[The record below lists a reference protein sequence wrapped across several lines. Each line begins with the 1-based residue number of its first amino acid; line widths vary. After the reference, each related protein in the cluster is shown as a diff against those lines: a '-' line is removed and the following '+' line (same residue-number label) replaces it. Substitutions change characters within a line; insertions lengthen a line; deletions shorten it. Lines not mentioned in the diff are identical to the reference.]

1 MESGAAFTPR
11 YPPEFDKMTPMSGAA
26 LDRLA
31 DEGPPPPR
39 PEPELD
45 FTTSLVVSDP
55 PKPKRG
61 LWMPAS
67 AVGHVFILAA
77 VILIPIFWPA
87 ALPEHPD
94 YIRALIY
101 NPPPPPPPPLP
112 KGSALVEK
120 MKPVK
125 PLTPETQPEKPK
137 LEAIIDVPKE
147 EPLKPEAREKDTEQA
162 GSPRGSDIGVPEG
175 MDIGVEGGVV
185 GGVPGGV
192 LGGVVG
198 GTGDGVVMDYDQPAK
213 AIKLTRPSY
222 PQEAFIKKIEGTVEV
237 EILIDATGRV
247 ARARIVRSVPLLDA
261 AALQTVREWVF
272 QPALKHGRPVASL
285 ATAPVTFR
293 IF

>member
-1 MESGAAFTPR
+1 MAAMGGAAA
-11 YPPEFDKMTPMSGAA
+11 S
-26 LDRLA
+26 RLTE
-31 DEGPPPPR
+31 DGPPPR
-39 PEPELD
+39 PEPDLD
-45 FTTSLVVSDP
+45 FSTSLVVSDP

-67 AVGHVFILAA
+67 AVGHVAALTALIL
-77 VILIPIFWPA
+77 VPIFWPMA
-87 ALPEHPD
+87 PPEHPD

-112 KGSALVEK
+112 KGSALIEK
-120 MKPVK
+120 AKPAKPV
-125 PLTPETQPEKPK
+125 TPETNPEKPK

-147 EPLKPEAREKDTEQA
+147 TPLKPEARERDTEQA

-175 MDIGVEGGVV
+175 MEVGVEGGVV

-198 GTGDGVVMDYDQPAK
+198 GTGDGVVMDYDQPPRP
-213 AIKLTRPSY
+213 IKLTKPSY

-272 QPALKHGRPVASL
+272 QPALKHGRPVATL
-285 ATAPVTFR
+285 ATAPVAFR